1 MKLKSC
7 ITVLLISVFLVFIPT
22 TLQSQV
28 PSSTTV
34 PRSYTIAT
42 LGRVEMSIPARWQ
55 ENVRLL
61 EVPPAFTLAYRLP
74 ASKDFYMKVTGAWE
88 PQQERASRD
97 PSWLRRAVEKAGG
110 ALDKK
115 NLKLIEVSGPS
126 AKGYYF
132 QVAHKEKF
140 PIGEFKF
147 LVQGIIDLGTITLV
161 FSAYSKEKDIPE
173 LSEALRVVQSAHFI
187 AAN

>member
-1 MKLKSC
+1 MKLKLH
-7 ITVLLISVFLVFIPT
+7 ITVLLISVSLVSVPT

-28 PSSTTV
+28 PSSTNV
-34 PRSYTIAT
+34 PRSYKISA
-42 LGRVEMSIPARWQ
+42 LGRIEMSVPIHWQ

-61 EVPPAFTLAYRLP
+61 EMPPAFTLAYRLP
-74 ASKDFYMKVTGAWE
+74 ASKDFYMKVSSAWE

-97 PSWLRRAVEKAGG
+97 PGWLRRAVEQAGG
-110 ALDKK
+110 ALGKK
-115 NLKLIEVSGPS
+115 NLKLIEITSPS

-132 QVAHKEKF
+132 QLAHKEKF

-147 LVQGIIDLGTITLV
+147 LLQGIVDLGTITLV
-161 FSAYSKEKDIPE
+161 FSAYSKEKDIPD